1 MPLASGLNPTHWLG
15 PKTWLGRSTPTG
27 PLPLSH
33 DPPLSLDPLYL
44 LAMAPSPS
52 GGRSG
57 QRRPRPLPWSSA
69 PALPPPSSPIPQLD
83 SPSVYSKRARRGS
96 LTLAI
101 LARVTDAVPRLPRL
115 LLLCRGWC
123 GALLRAAMVMGGA
136 RFFPGPPPVTTRALP
151 RHPGVTA

>member
-15 PKTWLGRSTPTG
+15 SKTWLGRSTPTG

-33 DPPLSLDPLYL
+33 DPPLSLDPLYF

-83 SPSVYSKRARRGS
+83 SPSEYSNRARRGS
-96 LTLAI
+96 LTLAT
-101 LARVTDAVPRLPRL
+101 LARVTGAVPRLPRL
-115 LLLCRGWC
+115 LVYLPVDLELDRAGCVRGW
-123 GALLRAAMVMGGA
+123 ARVAAPLVLFVPQ
-136 RFFPGPPPVTTRALP
+136 RDV
-151 RHPGVTA
+151 